1 MEPQKAGFSDT
12 FHLNQDYANSRQK
25 IRGTYDA
32 CQLCKQKTP
41 ADPGIE
47 NSTEEG
53 VYKITGQRTAH
64 RPVEGEWAARQS
76 GWGNMLYLCPTHQY
90 NVQKKCLEI
99 RVPEP
104 DGKMKSISSFNTG
117 GLSQE
122 KLLEI
127 ASKFTIHVWRYDIF
141 PSDGNPWSWE
151 VLPPCSNHGEWDVES
166 NFFIEQE
173 HKEAM
178 VNVIAQYL
186 SNK

>member
-1 MEPQKAGFSDT
+1 MEPKKAGFSDT

-25 IRGTYDA
+25 IRSTYDA

-117 GLSQE
+117 TQSGKTSRNSV
-122 KLLEI
+122 K
-127 ASKFTIHVWRYDIF
+127 IHHPRLALRYFSIRWQ
-141 PSDGNPWSWE
+141 SVELGGIT
-151 VLPPCSNHGEWDVES
+151 PCSIHEEWDVES
-166 NFFIEQE
+166 NFFIDKE

-178 VNVIAQYL
+178 IHVIAQYL